1 MSSEPD
7 WVAAAPVGA
16 TPRVRIVGAG
26 RAGRSFATALAA
38 VGWRVDLVHHDDPG
52 SASGPRP
59 DLVLLCVPDDAVAE
73 VAATLTPD
81 HEVVV
86 AHCAGSLG
94 LDVLAV
100 HPRAASLHPLVALAD
115 PVAGAER
122 LRGAWFGVAGDELA
136 LRVVH
141 DLGGRAVVVSDADRA
156 TYHAAAV
163 VASNHLVALMGQ
175 VERLATSVGVPLEAY
190 LDLAVGA
197 LANVVATDPAS
208 ALTGPV
214 ARGDWATVRRH
225 LEALPSDERAAYEVL
240 ARHAARL
247 VGEQV
252 PPIAPSPGA
261 GSAEHRS

>member
-1 MSSEPD
+1 M
-7 WVAAAPVGA
+7 
-16 TPRVRIVGAG
+16 RIVGAG
-26 RAGRSFATALAA
+26 RAGRSFSAALAQ
-38 VGWRVDLVHHDDPG
+38 VGWQVQLVHHDDPG
-52 SASGPRP
+52 AGPLSRP
-59 DLVLLCVPDDAVAE
+59 DLVLLCVPDAAVAE
-73 VAATLTPD
+73 VAATLTADP
-81 HEVVV
+81 EVVV

-94 LDVLAV
+94 LDVLAE
-100 HPRAASLHPLVALAD
+100 HPRVASVHPLVALAD

-122 LRGAWFGVAGDELA
+122 LRGAWFGVAGDDLV

-141 DLGGRAVVVSDADRA
+141 DLGGRAVAVSDEDRA

-163 VASNHLVALMGQ
+163 VASNHVVALMGQ

-197 LANVVATDPAS
+197 LANVVATGPAS

-225 LEALPSDERAAYEVL
+225 LAALPDEERAAYEVL

-247 VGEQV
+247 VGGQV
-252 PPIAPSPGA
+252 PPAGPPPGA
-261 GSAEHRS
+261 GSADPRP